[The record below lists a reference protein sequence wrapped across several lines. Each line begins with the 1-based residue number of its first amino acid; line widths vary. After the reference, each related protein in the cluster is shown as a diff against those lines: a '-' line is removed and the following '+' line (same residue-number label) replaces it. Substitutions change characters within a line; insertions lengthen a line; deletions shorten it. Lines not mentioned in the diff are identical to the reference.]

1 MLTLLVDFNTDRD
14 GRARGLEREAV
25 GGETNEGAL
34 ALLDE
39 GALALLDDGE
49 GNQALGTVQRVEDG
63 VVFADVDWS
72 SWGRI
77 AGRTVVVVELTEEP
91 VITRSFHDE
100 LLQPAV

>member
-25 GGETNEGAL
+25 GGETN
-34 ALLDE
+34 E